1 MSDPLI
7 VKYRPNSF
15 DEVIGQDAVV
25 RSLQGICKRR
35 DAQVFLFT
43 GGSGLGKTT
52 LSRIVCNQLGVENSA
67 IMEIDAASRNGIDDM
82 RQLQEIIQYRP
93 FSGSGKRAV
102 ILDEFHACSKA
113 AFDSLLKIL
122 EEPPEHVVWCFCT
135 TNATKIPKTLQ
146 TRCAKFDLKLVSE
159 KDLGELYDWVCEQEK
174 IDLPGDVGDLII
186 KEAQGSPRQLLSNL
200 VVARTAKTKKEAA
213 GLLRAVEETKD
224 SIELARFIMNG
235 NGKWSDCMVLL
246 TKLKD
251 EQPESLRIMVFNYL
265 AACLKNAKSDSDA
278 IAILQKVESFAN
290 PYVGTE
296 GIAPLLLS
304 IGRALFSE

>member
-1 MSDPLI
+1 M
-7 VKYRPNSF
+7 
-15 DEVIGQDAVV
+15 
-25 RSLQGICKRR
+25 
-35 DAQVFLFT
+35 
-43 GGSGLGKTT
+43 
-52 LSRIVCNQLGVENSA
+52 
-67 IMEIDAASRNGIDDM
+67 
-82 RQLQEIIQYRP
+82 
-93 FSGSGKRAV
+93 
-102 ILDEFHACSKA
+102 
-113 AFDSLLKIL
+113 LKIL
-122 EEPPEHVVWCFCT
+122 ENPPEHVVWCFCT

-251 EQPESLRIMVFNYL
+251 EQPESLGSWSSIIYL
-265 AACLKNAKSDSDA
+265 L
-278 IAILQKVESFAN
+278 V
-290 PYVGTE
+290 
-296 GIAPLLLS
+296 
-304 IGRALFSE
+304 